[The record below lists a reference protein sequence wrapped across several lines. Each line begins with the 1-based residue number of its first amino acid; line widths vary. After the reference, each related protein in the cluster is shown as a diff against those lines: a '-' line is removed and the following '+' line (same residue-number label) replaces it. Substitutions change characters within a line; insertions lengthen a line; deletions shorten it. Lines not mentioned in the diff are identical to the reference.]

1 MPRRLTHPLAQCT
14 RALDIHVVKYR
25 RTQMQ
30 LPRLDEVVD
39 AQVDDYYSP
48 IKPEDYIELR
58 LMPAIE
64 FYQKRVPVKTHH
76 RMAFKLSLL
85 AATVA
90 SSVLARYQL
99 NHFVTVVT
107 AFSSVIISY
116 SEFADADRKVER

>member
-1 MPRRLTHPLAQCT
+1 MPFFTHPLLHT
-14 RALDIHVVKYR
+14 HALGSTWSNAVA
-25 RTQMQ
+25 QMQ
-30 LPRLDEVVD
+30 LPRLNEVVD

-48 IKPEDYIELR
+48 ITPEDYIELR
-58 LMPAIE
+58 LKPAIE
-64 FYQKRVPVKTHH
+64 FYQKRVPVKTHT